1 MEGHHAVEEQEI
13 LALGYDFSLT
23 VVGNE
28 HWKLSQVCP
37 SEIPDAFFGTC
48 FKFKSLF

>member
-1 MEGHHAVEEQEI
+1 MEGHHAVEEQVV
-13 LALGYDFSLT
+13 LALGNDLSLS

-28 HWKLSQVCP
+28 HRKLSQVCT
-37 SEIPDAFFGTC
+37 SEIPDAFFGAC